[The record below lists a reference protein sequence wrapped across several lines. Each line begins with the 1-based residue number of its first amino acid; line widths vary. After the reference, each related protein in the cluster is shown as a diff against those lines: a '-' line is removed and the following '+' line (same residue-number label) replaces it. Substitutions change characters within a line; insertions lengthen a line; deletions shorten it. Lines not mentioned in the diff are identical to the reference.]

1 MRQPGDWM
9 QLPTDDR
16 ILEALQSSG
25 MVLSP
30 AVIGKNIGRSRE
42 QVTRR
47 LSILVNCGLVTRVER
62 GYYEITDQGEAYLE
76 GDLDARN
83 LDPDEA

>member
-47 LSILVNCGLVTRVER
+47 LSILVNYGLVTRVER